1 MMASVW
7 GRSNPAGQT
16 HPAAFLGQQTGVGHA
31 VGHISGI
38 QCRAADGPGQ
48 RQRGGTCVQIDE
60 ILCRDEGR
68 RRIGDGPLFGHGQAL
83 LGSHGGLVGSE
94 LAAWQRGTAV
104 DFIDFAQT
112 VQLVQIPADGGL
124 AGILDNQIHSWRSLA
139 DDGNIMILV
148 A

>member
-1 MMASVW
+1 M
-7 GRSNPAGQT
+7 
-16 HPAAFLGQQTGVGHA
+16 GHA

-48 RQRGGTCVQIDE
+48 RQRGGACVQIDE

-83 LGSHGGLVGSE
+83 LGSHGGLIGPE
-94 LAAWQRGTAV
+94 LAVRQGGPAV

-124 AGILDNQIHSWRSLA
+124 AGIQGLA
-139 DDGNIMILV
+139 QLLHGGGTFFRHQRQDLSKPFFCQHRAFLLFDWF
-148 A
+148 